1 MEFMVRGLVVFLII
15 AAIAG
20 FFVWRHHEQD
30 QAMIAQQARQL
41 DDLNAQVGKLRSES
55 NQLHDQLEKVQEEN
69 GNLKIYNDMLKKALE
84 QAKVTGKVPL
94 VLPYPPK

>member
-1 MEFMVRGLVVFLII
+1 MVRGLVVFLII

-20 FFVWRHHEQD
+20 FFAWRHYHAQD

-41 DDLNAQVGKLRSES
+41 DDLNAQVAKLKSDS
-55 NQLHDQLEKVQEEN
+55 NQLHDQLDKVQEEN
-69 GNLKIYNDMLKKALE
+69 GNLKTYNDMLKKALE

-94 VLPYPPK
+94 VMPYPPK